1 MTIRRLPVYLL
12 LDCSESMAGPA
23 IEAVARGV
31 ETLVKELRSNPQ
43 AVETAYLSVITF
55 SREARQDVPLTELM
69 SFQIPKLRVRPG
81 TALGAA
87 LWLLKDRLGREVIKN
102 AEGIKGDFK
111 PLIFLL
117 TDGQPTDD
125 WGAAADAVKQGGTK
139 FANIVAI
146 GCGPDVDLQSLY
158 RITNSV
164 LLMPD
169 LTPESIRKFFV
180 WLSSSVQAASVRVDG
195 GGAENNP
202 LNLPT
207 PPPDSLEVASPD
219 GASGPTLGAPRQVFL
234 HGHCSKTRRPY
245 LMRFVRREYEEL
257 YDAVAAHPLEALDE
271 SDAESL
277 PPINSSLLLGCPAC
291 PYCENR
297 HTGVCPCGALFCA
310 PDNTSPIVCP
320 RCGAQLGGGTGSSE
334 FEISRTQG

>member
-1 MTIRRLPVYLL
+1 MTISRLPVYLL

-23 IEAVARGV
+23 IGAVARGAA
-31 ETLVKELRSNPQ
+31 TLVKELRSNPQ

-87 LWLLKDRLGREVIKN
+87 LRLLKDRLGREVIKN

-139 FANIVAI
+139 FATIV
-146 GCGPDVDLQSLY
+146 GGPDVDLQSLY

-195 GGAENNP
+195 GGAEHKP
-202 LNLPT
+202 LTLPT
-207 PPPDSLEVASPD
+207 P
-219 GASGPTLGAPRQVFL
+219 
-234 HGHCSKTRRPY
+234 
-245 LMRFVRREYEEL
+245 
-257 YDAVAAHPLEALDE
+257 
-271 SDAESL
+271 
-277 PPINSSLLLGCPAC
+277 
-291 PYCENR
+291 
-297 HTGVCPCGALFCA
+297 
-310 PDNTSPIVCP
+310 
-320 RCGAQLGGGTGSSE
+320 
-334 FEISRTQG
+334 